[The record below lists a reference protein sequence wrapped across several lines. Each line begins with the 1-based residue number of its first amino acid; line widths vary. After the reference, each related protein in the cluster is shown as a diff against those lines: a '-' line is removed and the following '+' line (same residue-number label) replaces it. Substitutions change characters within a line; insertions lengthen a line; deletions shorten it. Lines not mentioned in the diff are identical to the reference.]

1 LKRIPL
7 GISDFKKLK
16 DEDYL
21 FIDKSLLIKEFWE
34 SDGETVLVPR
44 PRRFGKTLNMSMI
57 KYFFNNSGKDNSY
70 LFKGLNIENH
80 KDIMNLQGKYPVIY
94 LTFKD
99 EKHSSL
105 DGFIQGIKELI
116 SSLYIEHIACLN
128 NNELY
133 DIEKVYYDDVLNQK
147 KSLTSLGNSLK
158 KLSKYLE
165 NYYGEKVII
174 LIDEYDVPI
183 QSAYLNNYYSEAI
196 EFMRNLL
203 SGAFKDNTF
212 LQKAMI
218 TGILR
223 VAKESIFSGLNNL
236 KVESILSE
244 NLCDKFG
251 FTDSEIEALV
261 SAYDIEE
268 ELLNIKGWYNGYY
281 FGNTTIY
288 NPWSILNYL
297 SSPKAGLKPYWVNSS
312 SNDLVNVLLA
322 KGSEDVKK
330 DLEVLINGDCIT
342 KIIDEN
348 IVMEDIE
355 KSSNNLWSF
364 LLFTGYLK
372 AKEAYRKEEDIF
384 YNLSIPNREVRSLYK
399 NIIENWFLNTITK
412 NNYDIM
418 LKSLITG
425 NIKTF
430 GKLLKQFVLKSISYF
445 DVGGYEGEKVY
456 HAFVLGMLISLNDSH
471 EVISNRESGYGRYDV
486 MIIPKDIS
494 KLGIVIEF
502 KKLDPDDEETLE
514 ETAAMALKQ
523 IKEKKYST
531 TLEDRGVKN
540 IKEIGIVF
548 KGKELYIKERT

>member
-1 LKRIPL
+1 MK
-7 GISDFKKLK
+7 
-16 DEDYL
+16 
-21 FIDKSLLIKEFWE
+21 
-34 SDGETVLVPR
+34 
-44 PRRFGKTLNMSMI
+44 
-57 KYFFNNSGKDNSY
+57 
-70 LFKGLNIENH
+70 
-80 KDIMNLQGKYPVIY
+80 LQGKYPVIY
-94 LTFKD
+94 LSFKD
-99 EKHSSL
+99 EKHSSFEYL
-105 DGFIQGIKELI
+105 SEGL
-116 SSLYIEHIACLN
+116 SSIFSKLFIEHEYCLN
-128 NNELY
+128 NPKLHKIDEEYYNSVINKKATVIELSNALKNLSEY
-133 DIEKVYYDDVLNQK
+133 VYSYCEKK
-147 KSLTSLGNSLK
+147 P
-158 KLSKYLE
+158 
-165 NYYGEKVII
+165 II

-183 QSAYLNNYYSEAI
+183 QAAYLNNYYSEAI

-212 LQKAMI
+212 LQKGMI

-281 FGNTTIY
+281 FGNITIY

-330 DLEVLINGDCIT
+330 DLEVLISGESIT
-342 KIIDEN
+342 KLIDEN
-348 IVMEDIE
+348 IVMGDIE
-355 KSSNNLWSF
+355 KSSDNLWSF

-372 AKEAYRKEEDIF
+372 VISKERIGIRDYYK
-384 YNLSIPNREVRSLYK
+384 LSIPNLEVTTLYYGL
-399 NIIENWFLNTITK
+399 IETWFKDTITK
-412 NNYDIM
+412 ETYDVMIN
-418 LKSLITG
+418 SLVTG
-425 NIKTF
+425 DIKIF

-514 ETAAMALKQ
+514 ETADMALKQ

-531 TLEDRGVKN
+531 ALEDRGVKN

-548 KGKELYIKERT
+548 KGKDIYIKE